1 MKSMDD
7 LVREVVTDFVTNNV
21 LFTALDVS
29 NTVKETMPF
38 ARHREVRDV
47 VRDMFTSSIE
57 PAGYAR
63 TPITVT
69 LGNGS
74 TAEAL
79 LYHSLVDS
87 WDLDSKYDAQQRAAG
102 TTKVAPVVTLPV
114 TLTPPSAA
122 APVAT
127 GVLAATISIKPK
139 ATAPVAPVA
148 PVVPATRVLWD
159 QLFGSVPSLFPRK

>member
-7 LVREVVTDFVTNNV
+7 LAREVVSDFVNNNI

-29 NTVKETMPF
+29 NKVKETMPF
-38 ARHREVRDV
+38 ARHREVRDI
-47 VRDMFTSSIE
+47 VRDMFLTDIE

-69 LGNGS
+69 LGNGT

-87 WDLDSKYDAQQRAAG
+87 WDLDSKYDMQQRSQGVAKAA
-102 TTKVAPVVTLPV
+102 PVTLPV
-114 TLTPPSAA
+114 TVVPPSQAK
-122 APVAT
+122 PVSS
-127 GVLAATISIKPK
+127 GVVAATV
-139 ATAPVAPVA
+139 TAPVVAAA
-148 PVVPATRVLWD
+148 PVVPAARVLWD

>member
-1 MKSMDD
+1 MKSLDELIRD
-7 LVREVVTDFVTNNV
+7 VVGDFVKNNV

-29 NTVKETMPF
+29 NKVKEIMPF

-47 VRDMFTSSIE
+47 VRDMFVSDIE

-69 LGNGS
+69 LSNGS

-79 LYHSLVDS
+79 LYHALVDS
-87 WDLDSKYDAQQRAAG
+87 WDLDSKYDAQQRAQG
-102 TTKVAPVVTLPV
+102 GVKPAPVVTLPV
-114 TLTPPSAA
+114 TVTATPSSGVTPAVVA
-122 APVAT
+122 KPVVAP
-127 GVLAATISIKPK
+127 P
-139 ATAPVAPVA
+139 APVAPA
-148 PVVPATRVLWD
+148 ARVLWD

>member
-1 MKSMDD
+1 MKNLDD
-7 LVREVVTDFVTNNV
+7 LVHSIVSDFVKNNV

-29 NTVKETMPF
+29 NKVKETMPF

-47 VRDMFTSSIE
+47 VRDMFVSDIE
-57 PAGYAR
+57 PASYAR

-79 LYHSLVDS
+79 LYHPLSDS
-87 WDLDSKYDAQQRAAG
+87 WDLDSKYDAQQRAQGSGKAS
-102 TTKVAPVVTLPV
+102 PVVSLPV
-114 TLTPPSAA
+114 TVSSVPSTTTVTPATVTKSPAPA
-122 APVAT
+122 VPVA
-127 GVLAATISIKPK
+127 
-139 ATAPVAPVA
+139 
-148 PVVPATRVLWD
+148 RVLWD

>member
-1 MKSMDD
+1 MKNLDD
-7 LVREVVTDFVTNNV
+7 MVREIVGDFVKNNV

-29 NTVKETMPF
+29 NKVKETMPF

-47 VRDMFTSSIE
+47 VRDMFTTDIE
-57 PAGYAR
+57 PSGYAR

-69 LGNGS
+69 IGNGS

-87 WDLDSKYDAQQRAAG
+87 WDLDSKYDAQQRTQG
-102 TTKVAPVVTLPV
+102 TTKPAPVVSLPV
-114 TLTPPSAA
+114 TVTPNTPG
-122 APVAT
+122 T
-127 GVLAATISIKPK
+127 GIVAATVSNKPVTP
-139 ATAPVAPVA
+139 AVPTA
-148 PVVPATRVLWD
+148 RVLWD

>member
-1 MKSMDD
+1 MKTLEN
-7 LVREVVTDFVTNNV
+7 LVGEIVGDFVKNGV

-29 NTVKETMPF
+29 NKVKETMPF

-47 VRDMFTSSIE
+47 VRDMFTTEIE
-57 PAGYAR
+57 PSGYAR

-87 WDLDSKYDAQQRAAG
+87 WDLDSKYDAQQRAQG
-102 TTKVAPVVTLPV
+102 TTKPAPVVSLPV
-114 TLTPPSAA
+114 TVTPSAPA
-122 APVAT
+122 TT
-127 GVLAATISIKPK
+127 GVMSATISIKPK
-139 ATAPVAPVA
+139 SAAPVAPA
-148 PVVPATRVLWD
+148 VPAARVLWD